1 MKTAI
6 LILATAFAAAPATA
20 APSRQAGPESITY
33 RTGPCMGGCPIY
45 NVTVRSDGS
54 ATFEGVN
61 FTAVRGTRE
70 FRVTPRQYRAFA
82 AWLDATTG
90 RPAFDYP
97 EITGYALSFLAGRP
111 SLSERA
117 WAVGNRAA
125 AWLVHRVQHGNLA
138 ARDGE
143 AVYLFDLAMVASGLL
158 SFGRRAE
165 HAELVQTGHE
175 LVALVDRELGSGL
188 SISPLALGRRPDRRA
203 WSTHGLAHLAKLAQS
218 LRIGAK
224 AQTHC

>member
-82 AWLDATTG
+82 AWLAPIRPVRGLIDYDTSELCREMATDMPSAAVTWTG
-90 RPAFDYP
+90 RRGEQRLNYYYGCDMQRYR
-97 EITGYALSFLAGRP
+97 ALSRR
-111 SLSERA
+111 LSRA
-117 WAVGNRAA
+117 P
-125 AWLVHRVQHGNLA
+125 
-138 ARDGE
+138 
-143 AVYLFDLAMVASGLL
+143 DLLPIGD
-158 SFGRRAE
+158 FI
-165 HAELVQTGHE
+165 GHS
-175 LVALVDRELGSGL
+175 R
-188 SISPLALGRRPDRRA
+188 
-203 WSTHGLAHLAKLAQS
+203 
-218 LRIGAK
+218 
-224 AQTHC
+224 